1 MSDILDHP
9 DNTANVHLSA
19 VAPDL
24 PAMRGSKSFSYSAL
38 FAPQVDERDYYALQS
53 DIELGGESTKPGR
66 TLDKKSLK
74 LWSDTRKWRL
84 SKGLPWWN
92 NVLLSDEY
100 WSVRKQGRPGRLGGL
115 ESTVI
120 GDLVSRSVALRGD
133 SEDEAV
139 DAEREALVPDVS
151 RVRETWDEPTLR
163 AWCEAYTANPL
174 MIKNFV
180 LNKEVWGWD
189 LGGLESAVKG
199 AIASTGYTSPDVTV
213 NFVLDDVTLSVRP
226 DNWFSKIV
234 GSAATNVS
242 HLNLL
247 SSNSTDRKGFVNF
260 LLWIFMFWPIYLI
273 ALFFYPNLAGFYAVT
288 RATCK
293 SLLSLFAVLAD
304 DQMV

>member
-1 MSDILDHP
+1 LSDILDHP
-9 DNTANVHLSA
+9 DNNANIHLSA

-24 PAMRGSKSFSYSAL
+24 PALRGSSNLSYSAL
-38 FAPQVDERDYYALQS
+38 FAPQEDERDYYALQS

-66 TLDKKSLK
+66 IVDKKSLN

-84 SKGLPWWN
+84 SKGLPWWI

-100 WSVRKQGRPGRLGGL
+100 WTMRKQGRPIRLGGL

-133 SEDEAV
+133 REDEAV
-139 DAEREALVPDVS
+139 DDEREALVPDVS

-163 AWCEAYTANPL
+163 AWCEAYAANPL
-174 MIKNFV
+174 LIKSFA
-180 LNKEVWGWD
+180 LHKEVWGWD

-199 AIASTGYTSPDVTV
+199 AITSTGYTSPDVTV
-213 NFVLDDVTLSVRP
+213 NFVLDDVTLCIRP

-247 SSNSTDRKGFVNF
+247 LKRFN
-260 LLWIFMFWPIYLI
+260 
-273 ALFFYPNLAGFYAVT
+273 
-288 RATCK
+288 
-293 SLLSLFAVLAD
+293 
-304 DQMV
+304 